1 MQIYNTTL
9 PEALAY
15 KQKSFYKK
23 KIEENTQTAEY
34 KLEL

>member
-9 PEALAY
+9 PQALAY

-23 KIEENTQTAEY
+23 KKIEENT
-34 KLEL
+34 

>member
-23 KIEENTQTAEY
+23 KKKIEENT
-34 KLEL
+34 